1 MPHPNSCLCP
11 SSWHMEE
18 GKNPHG
24 NEANKE
30 KRLPEK
36 LSKRDKFLMELFELL
51 NPDRVALYVTVPW
64 PPQGGQW
71 ALIPRC

>member
-36 LSKRDKFLMELFELL
+36 LSKRDKFLMALFELL
-51 NPDRVALYVTVPW
+51 NPD
-64 PPQGGQW
+64 
-71 ALIPRC
+71 